1 MGYASRRGIYGSSNY
16 ANRSFRSKPVATG
29 KEYNIQIIETS
40 RKGDG
45 IARIQGFVIFI
56 NGGRIGKQVKIIIT
70 EIRSRFAMARTV
82 NW

>member
-45 IARIQGFVIFI
+45 IARIQGCVIFVK
-56 NGGRIGKQVKIIIT
+56 GGHIGERVKIMIT
-70 EIRSRFAMARTV
+70 ETRSRFAIAKTM
-82 NW
+82 